1 MQEAPYEAQATQ
13 KGFVMGGWRFDNS
26 YARLPDVLFERCMP
40 TPVKAPVTLVWN
52 AALAARLG
60 LDGVGADVLAGNV
73 LADGSEPIAQAYAG
87 HQFGHPNMLG
97 DGRQVLLGEQM
108 APDGARLDV
117 ALKGSGRT
125 RYSRSGDGRAAL
137 GPMLRE
143 YVVSEAMAAMGVPT
157 TRSLAVV
164 ATGERVLREDILPG
178 AVLVRVAA
186 SHIRVG
192 TFQYAAALEDR
203 EVLRALADHALARH
217 YPDVPAGDYLGLLKG
232 VVGAQ
237 ARLIAAWMR
246 VGFVHGVMN
255 SDNMTISGETIDY
268 GPCAFLEGYGRDVVF
283 SSIDHGG
290 RYAFGNQPR
299 MALWNLTRLA
309 ESLLPLLGADGTA
322 RATAVLEEFPKLFEA
337 AWLKAMGGK
346 LGLAAPG
353 EADVALISGVL
364 DWLEGS
370 GLDHTNFWRGLADGL
385 EGKAALP
392 DADWVAGWLAR
403 IGERATAAGLIRA
416 CAPAVVPRNHKVEAA
431 LKAAE
436 AGDMA
441 PFEALVA
448 AVRAPYVETAE
459 NAAFRQP
466 AAPHEAVRQ
475 TFCGT

>member
-1 MQEAPYEAQATQ
+1 MGTL
-13 KGFVMGGWRFDNS
+13 KGCLMGFSFDNS
-26 YARLPDVLFERCMP
+26 YARLPDALFERRAP
-40 TPVKAPVTLVWN
+40 VPVKAPETLIWN
-52 AALAARLG
+52 EALAARLG
-60 LDGVGADVLAGNV
+60 LGQVPADVLAGNV

-97 DGRQVLLGEQM
+97 DGRQVLLGEQI
-108 APDGARLDV
+108 APDGARFDI

-125 RYSRSGDGRAAL
+125 RFSRSGDGRAAL

-164 ATGERVLREDILPG
+164 ATGERVLREEILPG

-192 TFQYAAALEDR
+192 TFQYAAALEDGS
-203 EVLRALADHALARH
+203 VLRALADHALARH
-217 YPDVPAGDYLGLLKG
+217 YPEVEAGDYLGLLKG
-232 VVGAQ
+232 VCARQ
-237 ARLIAAWMR
+237 ARLIAGWMR

-268 GPCAFLEGYGRDVVF
+268 GPCAFLETYGRDMVF
-283 SSIDHGG
+283 SSIDTQG

-299 MALWNLTRLA
+299 IALWNLTRLA
-309 ESLLPLLGADGTA
+309 ESLLPLLGPEGREA
-322 RATAVLEEFPKLFEA
+322 ATAVLDAFPKLFEA
-337 AWLKAMGGK
+337 EWLAAMGPK
-346 LGLAAPG
+346 LGLADAG
-353 EADVALISGVL
+353 EADVGLIAGVL
-364 DWLEGS
+364 DWLEAS
-370 GLDHTNFWRGLADGL
+370 GLDHMNFWRALADGL
-385 EGKAALP
+385 EGRVALP
-392 DADWVAGWLAR
+392 EADWVADWRAR
-403 IGERATAAGLIRA
+403 IDDRAPALIRGH
-416 CAPAVVPRNHKVEAA
+416 APAVVPRNHKVEAA

-441 PFEALVA
+441 PFHALVE
-448 AVRAPYVETAE
+448 AVRAPYAETAE

-466 AAPHEAVRQ
+466 ARPEEAVRQ